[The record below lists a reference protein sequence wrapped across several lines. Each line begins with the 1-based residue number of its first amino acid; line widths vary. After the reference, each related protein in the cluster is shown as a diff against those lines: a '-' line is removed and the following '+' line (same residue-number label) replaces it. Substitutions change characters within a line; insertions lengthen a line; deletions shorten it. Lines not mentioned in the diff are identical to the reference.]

1 MTNTGHFRKRS
12 VVSNFVIIHSSKI
25 SSFGFDA
32 WNFSLLVYGVRHLI
46 DQRKNPAFT
55 SLQCI
60 ESSAPRMD
68 DQVVFKWLAQESYGS
83 ACQSPLGCARFVVS
97 RDKN

>member
-1 MTNTGHFRKRS
+1 MHGIF
-12 VVSNFVIIHSSKI
+12 F
-25 SSFGFDA
+25 
-32 WNFSLLVYGVRHLI
+32 LLVYGVRHLI

-68 DQVVFKWLAQESYGS
+68 DQVASLNGWRKKVTAPLAR
-83 ACQSPLGCARFVVS
+83 AR
-97 RDKN
+97 

>member
-1 MTNTGHFRKRS
+1 MLGIF
-12 VVSNFVIIHSSKI
+12 F
-25 SSFGFDA
+25 
-32 WNFSLLVYGVRHLI
+32 LLVYGVRHLI

>member
-1 MTNTGHFRKRS
+1 MLGIF
-12 VVSNFVIIHSSKI
+12 F
-25 SSFGFDA
+25 
-32 WNFSLLVYGVRHLI
+32 LLLNGVRHLI

-68 DQVVFKWLAQESYGS
+68 DQVVFKRLAQESY
-83 ACQSPLGCARFVVS
+83 PRLPEPARMRPV
-97 RDKN
+97 RRKPR